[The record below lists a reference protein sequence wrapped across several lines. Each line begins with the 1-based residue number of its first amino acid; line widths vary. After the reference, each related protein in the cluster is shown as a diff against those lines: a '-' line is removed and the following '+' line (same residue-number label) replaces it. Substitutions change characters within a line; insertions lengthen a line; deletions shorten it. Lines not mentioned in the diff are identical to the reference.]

1 MLLHLKTIMWILD
14 VMKGNVQEAEKYAEK
29 ACHMRDHCPDS
40 AEWCVEM
47 AKKHLEFNNKGMSLL
62 DKHLAALTDKADG
75 EVVGAIKMYVHEKRS
90 HLAEESVEVHV
101 MLDKYKA

>member
-1 MLLHLKTIMWILD
+1 MDKEI
-14 VMKGNVQEAEKYAEK
+14 
-29 ACHMRDHCPDS
+29 ACMR
-40 AEWCVEM
+40 
-47 AKKHLEFNNKGMSLL
+47 LL